1 MLKGSEAP
9 QGAAGPR
16 VHRPE
21 SDSLKSVL
29 IAALLLAVSATVTA
43 ADEVEWFSKGVNG
56 EDRIVL
62 HYFYSDT
69 CPVCTEAKP
78 FIAALHEIAWLEV
91 RAFEV
96 SADRDNAIRY
106 RDTAAAIGGQA
117 RSVPAYIACGAM
129 LTGYNGPE
137 PTWERLSAVFKRC
150 MPDAGD
156 PATAEAPP
164 AVED

>member
-1 MLKGSEAP
+1 MM
-9 QGAAGPR
+9 R
-16 VHRPE
+16 V
-21 SDSLKSVL
+21 LTVV
-29 IAALLLAVSATVTA
+29 LLLACSVATA
-43 ADEVEWFSKGVNG
+43 ADEVEWFSKGPGG
-56 EDRIVL
+56 EDRIVM

-78 FIAALHEIAWLEV
+78 FIEALREVAWLEV

-96 SADRDNAIRY
+96 SANRDNAIRY

-137 PTWERLSAVFKRC
+137 PTWERLSVIFKRC
-150 MPDAGD
+150 MPAGGEPSAAETPPAAGD
-156 PATAEAPP
+156 
-164 AVED
+164 

>member
-1 MLKGSEAP
+1 MN
-9 QGAAGPR
+9 R
-16 VHRPE
+16 
-21 SDSLKSVL
+21 VL
-29 IAALLLAVSATVTA
+29 IAALLLAVSVTVMA
-43 ADEVEWFSKGVNG
+43 ADEVEWFSKGASG
-56 EDRIVL
+56 QDRIVL
-62 HYFYSDT
+62 HYFYSET

-96 SADRDNAIRY
+96 SANRDNAIRY

-137 PTWERLSAVFKRC
+137 PTWERLSAIFQRC
-150 MPDAGD
+150 LPDG
-156 PATAEAPP
+156 AEPP